1 MKEFANACS
10 FDFDCV
16 VGLIDDSRIDVEGID
31 FEVVFAFQEKEKAVE
46 RIFAVFLLCGLEVV
60 AGGYQKYIEFVD
72 EFIAFEE
79 ANEGICFCGVVC
91 ADLCYFAAIDIIEVD
106 EDGVVIYFELVVAA
120 EGGDADEI
128 SGCGSALVHNRVD
141 IDSVV
146 KIKDEEEVGHDGYV
160 LWEYFSAV
168 EICDLVELVS
178 S

>member
-31 FEVVFAFQEKEKAVE
+31 FEVVFAFQEKKKAVE
-46 RIFAVFLLCGLEVV
+46 RIFAVFLLCGLEVIV
-60 AGGYQKYIEFVD
+60 CGYQEYIEFVD
-72 EFIAFEE
+72 KFIAFEE

-106 EDGVVIYFELVVAA
+106 EDGVVIYFELVIAA
-120 EGGDADEI
+120 EGGDTDEI
-128 SGCGSALVHNRVD
+128 SGSWLALVHNRID

-146 KIKDEEEVGHDGYV
+146 EIKDEEEVGHDGYV